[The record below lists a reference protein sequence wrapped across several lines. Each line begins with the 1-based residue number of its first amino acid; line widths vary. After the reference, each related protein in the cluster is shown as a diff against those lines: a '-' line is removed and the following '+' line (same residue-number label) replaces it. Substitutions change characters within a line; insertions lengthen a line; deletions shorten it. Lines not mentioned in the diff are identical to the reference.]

1 MSYLVQNLE
10 HLMKCNNLSANQ
22 LWHKTG
28 VSQPTTSRILN
39 GETSNPRDDV
49 VKKYADYFGVSVM
62 QLKYSDLTQLLEKP
76 TIEQLRQKIKEI
88 ENKAKNK
95 LSKTDMLSLTNP
107 VPVINWIA
115 AGSWT
120 ETNPATLNDVIEYLP
135 RPIGLSE
142 KGFCLIVRGESM
154 MPEFKP
160 DEIIYVEPNVDIGK
174 LQNGDLVVV
183 QESNNNEA
191 TFKQLVIGETSNDM
205 YLRPLNKNWHEQ
217 RMIPKS
223 DWTLIG
229 KVVGKW
235 VKY

>member
-1 MSYLVQNLE
+1 MTHETMQRIFEVTDKTPAEIAAMIETKPQNI
-10 HLMKCNNLSANQ
+10 NNWSKRGISKSGAMDIAKVFGLSVDWI
-22 LWHKTG
+22 LTG
-28 VSQPTTSRILN
+28 KGSIKN
-39 GETSNPRDDV
+39 
-49 VKKYADYFGVSVM
+49 
-62 QLKYSDLTQLLEKP
+62 KP
-76 TIEQLRQKIKEI
+76 SIDELRNEIARIEQSGKKDLQKSQV
-88 ENKAKNK
+88 
-95 LSKTDMLSLTNP
+95 LSMSNP
-107 VPVINWIA
+107 VPVINWIT

-120 ETNPATLNDVIEYLP
+120 ETNPTTLDDVIEYLP

-223 DWTLIG
+223 DWSLIG